1 MKDEIL
7 NLLNMKDIVDKYGIE
22 TKRNMCHC
30 PFHKDKHPSMKIYE
44 KSFYCFSCNSTGDL
58 IEFVEQ
64 YFNLSFLEAMEKINI
79 DFNLRL
85 KTKGKIDRKKYLQ
98 LKQKHELKKQQ
109 ELRNKKII
117 NDKLIEASNRYRIYS
132 NIVDNLKKE
141 TTRENWEEKV
151 EVIAFLQEKLELLDW
166 YMQDLLIKKAR

>member
-79 DFNLRL
+79 DFNLGL
-85 KTKGKIDRKKYLQ
+85 KTQGRINRKKFLK
-98 LKQKHELKKQQ
+98 LKQEYEFKKQQ
-109 ELRNKKII
+109 KIRNKKII

-141 TTRENWEEKV
+141 VNEENWEDKV

>member
-44 KSFYCFSCNSTGDL
+44 KSFYCFSCNSTRDL
-58 IEFVEQ
+58 IEYIEK
-64 YFNLSFLEAMEKINI
+64 YFNLSLLEAMKKINI
-79 DFNLRL
+79 DFNLGL
-85 KTKGKIDRKKYLQ
+85 KIKGRIDKKKFLE
-98 LKQKHELKKQQ
+98 LKRKHELKKQQ

>member
-7 NLLNMKDIVDKYGIE
+7 NLLNMKNIVDKYGIE
-22 TKRNMCHC
+22 IKNNMCHC

-44 KSFYCFSCNSTGDL
+44 KSFYCFSCNKTGDL
-58 IEFVEQ
+58 IEFVKQ

-79 DFNLRL
+79 DFNLGL
-85 KTKGKIDRKKYLQ
+85 KIKGRIDRKKFLE
-98 LKQKHELKKQQ
+98 LKRKHELKKQQ
-109 ELRNKKII
+109 ELKKQNII
-117 NDKLIEASNRYRIYS
+117 NNKLIEASNRYRIYS
-132 NIVDNLKKE
+132 NIVDNFKKE
-141 TTRENWEEKV
+141 ITIENWEEKV

>member
-7 NLLNMKDIVDKYGIE
+7 NLLNMKDIVDKYGI
-22 TKRNMCHC
+22 KIKKNMCHC
-30 PFHKDKHPSMKIYE
+30 PFHKDKTPSMKIYE

-79 DFNLRL
+79 DFNLGL
-85 KTKGKIDRKKYLQ
+85 KIKGRIDRKKFLE
-98 LKQKHELKKQQ
+98 LKRKHELKKQQ
-109 ELRNKKII
+109 ELKNKKII

-141 TTRENWEEKV
+141 TTIENWEEKV

>member
-7 NLLNMKDIVDKYGIE
+7 NLLNMKDIIDKYGI
-22 TKRNMCHC
+22 KIKKNMCHC
-30 PFHKDKHPSMKIYE
+30 PFHKDKTPSMKIYE

-58 IEFVEQ
+58 IEFVEK
-64 YFNLSFLEAMEKINI
+64 YFNLNFLEAMEKINI
-79 DFNLRL
+79 DFNLGL
-85 KTKGKIDRKKYLQ
+85 KIKGRIDRKKFLE
-98 LKQKHELKKQQ
+98 LKRKHELKKQQ
-109 ELRNKKII
+109 ELKNKKII

-141 TTRENWEEKV
+141 TTIENWEEKV

>member
-44 KSFYCFSCNSTGDL
+44 KSFYCFSCNRTGDL
-58 IEFVEQ
+58 IEFVKQ

-79 DFNLRL
+79 DFNLGL
-85 KTKGKIDRKKYLQ
+85 KIRGRINRKKFLQ
-98 LKQKHELKKQQ
+98 LKRELEEKKQQ
-109 ELRNKKII
+109 ELKNKKII
-117 NDKLIEASNRYRIYS
+117 SDKLIEASNRYRIYS

-141 TTRENWEEKV
+141 TTIENWEEKV